1 MEFLI
6 FLYKEM
12 DNSVGVGFEF
22 FIRKVINSSILDLGG
37 IILVNIFYE
46 CKIWLGFIDFGY
58 SFS

>member
-46 CKIWLGFIDFGY
+46 CKI
-58 SFS
+58 